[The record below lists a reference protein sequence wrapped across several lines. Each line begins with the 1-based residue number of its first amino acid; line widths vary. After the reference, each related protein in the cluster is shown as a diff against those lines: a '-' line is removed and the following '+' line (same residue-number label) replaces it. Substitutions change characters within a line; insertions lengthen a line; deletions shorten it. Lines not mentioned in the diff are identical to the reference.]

1 MEILLENINK
11 RNVIRLANSF
21 NKIKHNLS
29 IVAMDILFSLFANV
43 RKEDEEFYNY
53 EITINELN
61 RRLSRKINKDSLKN
75 ALEELVKEN
84 VYHLSNPEIKFS
96 FLEICEY
103 KINESILIIKLNNML
118 KEYLLHLNKEYMR
131 LNFDTFL
138 KLKSCYSKIL
148 YCMLSQYKGMKS
160 FEKSVEELRNIL
172 NIPNTFKYSNIKQ
185 RALVP
190 TLKILRSMD
199 EFNNLEF
206 KEYKKVKSVNKI
218 KFIIIENRQIK
229 VQLNANK
236 YKKKEKPK
244 KSIYESLNDWAKENN
259 NEVVNDYENIN
270 TYHSNQKE
278 EPKDIHSFLAEW
290 AKS

>member
-43 RKEDEEFYNY
+43 RKEDKEFNIY

-103 KINESILIIKLNNML
+103 RISESILIIKLNDML

-190 TLKILRSMD
+190 TLKILRDTD

-236 YKKKEKPK
+236 YKKKEEYKT
-244 KSIYESLNDWAKENN
+244 SIYENLNNWSKENN
-259 NEVVNDYENIN
+259 NEVINDYENVN
-270 TYHSNQKE
+270 TYHSNEKE
-278 EPKDIHSFLAEW
+278 APNIYSFLDEW